1 MEKKKLPKS
10 LQEERYSEDSL
21 LEIIVTAF
29 VWVILSFFFIKIL
42 FF

>member
-10 LQEERYSEDSL
+10 LQEERFSEDSL
-21 LEIIVTAF
+21 LQIIVTAF
-29 VWVILSFFFIKIL
+29 VWLIITFFCIKIM

>member
-1 MEKKKLPKS
+1 MSKKKLPKS

-29 VWVILSFFFIKIL
+29 VVVIITFFFIKIM